1 MLTVYGFGKVVPQVI
16 GLTRDL
22 RVLWALEECG
32 MEYQVHGLD
41 FFAGELKSA
50 DYLAVNPF
58 GKVPAIDHDGLVL
71 FESGAIVAYLA
82 EQSDRLMPS
91 GAADRARARQWAFAA
106 LNTVEPPLLDI
117 AVIDLMH
124 GDAEWAQER
133 RPALVTMARD
143 RLAVLDGVLAG
154 QSYLLGDAFAYPDI
168 LMTTV
173 LRQVRNAGLLEDYSN
188 VTSYLGRCEARP
200 AWRRSLAA
208 YRERLGAPT
217 EPELKR
223 RA

>member
-1 MLTVYGFGKVVPQVI
+1 MLTVYGFGNVVPQVI

-32 MEYQVHGLD
+32 LQYQVRGLD

-71 FESGAIVAYLA
+71 FESGAIVAHLA
-82 EQSDRLMPS
+82 EQSDGLMPAS
-91 GAADRARARQWAFAA
+91 AADRARARQWAFAA

-124 GDAEWAQER
+124 ADAEWAQER

-143 RLAVLDGVLAG
+143 RLAVLDGVLDG
-154 QSYLLGDAFAYPDI
+154 RSYLLGDAFTYPDI
-168 LMTTV
+168 LMSTV
-173 LRQVRNAGLLEDYSN
+173 LRQVRNAGLLEEYPN
-188 VTSYLGRCEARP
+188 VTSYEGRCEARP
-200 AWRRSLAA
+200 ARRRSLAA
-208 YRERLGAPT
+208 YRERLGAR
-217 EPELKR
+217 EEAEVKR